1 VPAAWI
7 APAQRRMARAWRLAC
22 AAALFVGLLV
32 CAGSQ
37 ALAVPAQD
45 AVAVQSVPAPQP
57 VQLVQPALETPA
69 WAPGIRLAS
78 PARSHPH
85 ILLLGWSTALL
96 CFVTPCLLAWILVLY
111 REVRRRRAAEIALK
125 DNIAIQSALLDGIPQ
140 PVYLRDASLRLITC
154 NRSYEELVGAT
165 RDALR
170 GQPLEA
176 SIQARPIVVDM
187 AELARDY
194 RKVIEDGEPL
204 HKDRCLRL
212 GKRTHHVLNW
222 LTPLRGA
229 DGTVKGLAG
238 GCVDLTERHHM
249 LAELAHAKAEAE
261 AANRAKSTFLAS
273 VSHEIR
279 TPMNAITGMLELTL
293 ARCQLPEDQRL
304 QLVTAHKSALGL
316 LALIDDILDLSK
328 LEAGKFSIHPAPA
341 SLSGLVKDTLLIFGP
356 VAAQKGL
363 PLTSGIGAAVAPLL
377 QVDALRFRQ
386 ILANLVSNAVR
397 FTDSGTIH
405 VRLDAQAPHDG
416 VQQVMLTVSDTGIGI
431 PAEAQARL
439 FEPFEQ
445 VHGGHSHPSA
455 GGTGLGLAIC
465 RRLASAMGG
474 QITLTSEPGRGT
486 RVVVSLPLTVAAA
499 AAPPEPAPPLPMA
512 GCARRQA
519 SILVIDD
526 HAPNR
531 LLLQRQ
537 LEHLGHCVS
546 TAGDGREALARLDHA
561 SFDVIVCDCAMPVM
575 DGLDFTRAVRARD
588 DAHGCVP
595 IIGCTASAVAA
606 DHAAALDAGMNAV
619 IVKPVGLQALD
630 AAVAQACAGGPQS
643 RRTPVPV
650 PVTQVKPA
658 ERPGGAREDN
668 PHCGVT
674 PGSRPSWCAVC
685 RAMNVQCD
693 RLDVPED

>member
-1 VPAAWI
+1 MQS
-7 APAQRRMARAWRLAC
+7 APA
-22 AAALFVGLLV
+22 
-32 CAGSQ
+32 
-37 ALAVPAQD
+37 P
-45 AVAVQSVPAPQP
+45 QSVPEIPDWTP
-57 VQLVQPALETPA
+57 GLALATPA
-69 WAPGIRLAS
+69 RP
-78 PARSHPH
+78 HPH
-85 ILLLGWSTALL
+85 IQLLGWSTAVL
-96 CFVTPCLLAWILVLY
+96 CCVTPCLLVWILALY
-111 REVRRRRAAEIALK
+111 REVRRRRAAENALK
-125 DNIAIQSALLDGIPQ
+125 DSVAIQSALLDGIPQ

-154 NRSYEELVGAT
+154 NRSYEELLGAT
-165 RDALR
+165 RDTLR
-170 GQPLEA
+170 GQPLDA
-176 SIQARPIVVDM
+176 TLQAHPIAVDM
-187 AELARDY
+187 AEVARDY

-212 GKRTHHVLNW
+212 GGRTHHVLNW

-238 GCVDLTERHHM
+238 GCVDLTERHDM
-249 LAELAHAKAEAE
+249 LAELARAKAEAE

-293 ARCQLPEDQRL
+293 ARCQLSEEQRL

-328 LEAGKFSIHPAPA
+328 LEAGKFSVHPAPA

-363 PLTSGIGAAVAPLL
+363 PLTSGIGAALAPLH

-431 PAEAQARL
+431 PANAQARL

-445 VHGGHSHPSA
+445 VHGRSHPRA

-474 QITLTSEPGRGT
+474 RITLTSQPGQGT
-486 RVVVSLPLTVAAA
+486 RVVVSLPLTVAVAA
-499 AAPPEPAPPLPMA
+499 ESAEPAPPLPMA

-519 SILVIDD
+519 RILVIDD

-537 LEHLGHCVS
+537 LEHLGHRVS
-546 TAGDGREALARLDHA
+546 TARDGREALARLDRG

-575 DGLDFTRAVRARD
+575 DGLDFTRAVRARA
-588 DAHGCVP
+588 DAHGGVP
-595 IIGCTASAVAA
+595 IIGCTASAVAG
-606 DHAAALDAGMNAV
+606 DHTEALAAGMNAV

-630 AAVAQACAGGPQS
+630 AAVSQACAGGVRP
-643 RRTPVPV
+643 RTAAVPAAGST
-650 PVTQVKPA
+650 PESGPSTS
-658 ERPGGAREDN
+658 PGNMPDQGTR
-668 PHCGVT
+668 CGVT
-674 PGSRPSWCAVC
+674 PGARPSWCAVC

-693 RLDVPED
+693 RRDSQPD

>member
-1 VPAAWI
+1 
-7 APAQRRMARAWRLAC
+7 M
-22 AAALFVGLLV
+22 
-32 CAGSQ
+32 
-37 ALAVPAQD
+37 
-45 AVAVQSVPAPQP
+45 QSAPAPQP
-57 VQLVQPALETPA
+57 VPEVPD
-69 WAPGIRLAS
+69 WAPRLVLATS
-78 PARSHPH
+78 AGPHPRPHPH
-85 ILLLGWSTALL
+85 MRLLGWSTAVL
-96 CFVTPCLLAWILVLY
+96 CLVTPCLLAWILVLY
-111 REVRRRRAAEIALK
+111 REVRRRRAAEIALQ
-125 DNIAIQSALLDGIPQ
+125 DSVAIQSALLDGIPQ

-154 NRSYEELVGAT
+154 NHSYEQLLGAT
-165 RDALR
+165 RDTLR
-170 GQPLEA
+170 GQPLDA
-176 SIQARPIVVDM
+176 TLQAHPLAVDM
-187 AELARDY
+187 AEVARDY

-212 GKRTHHVLNW
+212 GGRTHHVLNW

-238 GCVDLTERHHM
+238 GCVDLTERHDM
-249 LAELAHAKAEAE
+249 LAELARAKAEAE

-293 ARCQLPEDQRL
+293 AGCQLSEDQRL

-341 SLSGLVKDTLLIFGP
+341 SLSGLVKDTLLIFGS

-363 PLTSGIGAAVAPLL
+363 PLTSGIGAALAPLH

-397 FTDSGTIH
+397 FTNSGTIH

-416 VQQVMLTVSDTGIGI
+416 IQQVMLTVSDTGIGI

-445 VHGGHSHPSA
+445 VHGRSHPPA

-465 RRLASAMGG
+465 RRLAGAMGG
-474 QITLTSEPGRGT
+474 RITLTSQPGQGT
-486 RVVVSLPLTVAAA
+486 RVVVSLPLTVAVAA
-499 AAPPEPAPPLPMA
+499 EPAEPAPPLPMA

-537 LEHLGHCVS
+537 LEHLGHRVS
-546 TAGDGREALARLDHA
+546 AACDGREALARLDRGC
-561 SFDVIVCDCAMPVM
+561 FDMIVCDCAMPVM
-575 DGLDFTRAVRARD
+575 DGLDFTRAVRARA
-588 DAHGCVP
+588 DAHGSVP
-595 IIGCTASAVAA
+595 IIGCTASAVTS
-606 DHAAALDAGMNAV
+606 DHAAALAAGMNAV

-630 AAVAQACAGGPQS
+630 AAVSQACAGGVRP
-643 RRTPVPV
+643 RTTAVRVPV
-650 PVTQVKPA
+650 AVSTPESGSATS
-658 ERPGGAREDN
+658 PGNLPDQG

-693 RLDVPED
+693 RRDPKPD

>member
-1 VPAAWI
+1 MLGWTT
-7 APAQRRMARAWRLAC
+7 
-22 AAALFVGLLV
+22 GLL
-32 CAGSQ
+32 C
-37 ALAVPAQD
+37 
-45 AVAVQSVPAPQP
+45 
-57 VQLVQPALETPA
+57 
-69 WAPGIRLAS
+69 
-78 PARSHPH
+78 
-85 ILLLGWSTALL
+85 LL
-96 CFVTPCLLAWILVLY
+96 TPCLLAWIFVLY

-165 RDALR
+165 RDTLR
-170 GQPLEA
+170 GQPLDT
-176 SIQARPIVVDM
+176 SVQVHPIAIDM
-187 AELARDY
+187 AEVERDY
-194 RKVIEDGEPL
+194 RKVIKDGIPL

-212 GKRTHHVLNW
+212 GARTHHVLNW

-238 GCVDLTERHHM
+238 GCVDLTERHDM
-249 LAELAHAKAEAE
+249 LAELAQAKTEAE

-293 ARCQLPEDQRL
+293 ARCQLAEQERL
-304 QLVTAHKSALGL
+304 QLVTAHKSAVGL

-328 LEAGKFSIHPAPA
+328 MEAGKFSIHPAPA
-341 SLSGLVKDTLLIFGP
+341 SLPGLVKDTLLIFGP

-363 PLTSGIGAAVAPLL
+363 PLTSGIGVAVAPLH

-405 VRLDAQAPHDG
+405 VRLDALAPRDG

-431 PAEAQARL
+431 PAGAQARM

-445 VHGGHSHPSA
+445 VHDRTRPHA

-465 RRLASAMGG
+465 QRLASAMGG
-474 QITLTSEPGRGT
+474 QISLSSQPGQGT
-486 RVVVSLPLTVAAA
+486 RVMVTLPLALAVATEL
-499 AAPPEPAPPLPMA
+499 PEPVPPPMA
-512 GCARRQA
+512 GCARRRVNV
-519 SILVIDD
+519 LVIDD

-537 LEHLGHCVS
+537 LEHLGHRVS
-546 TAGDGREALARLDHA
+546 TACDGREGLAMLDRS
-561 SFDVIVCDCAMPVM
+561 SFDVILCDCAMPVM
-575 DGLDFTRAVRARD
+575 DGMAFARAVRARK
-588 DAHGCVP
+588 DARGSVP
-595 IIGCTASAVAA
+595 VIGCTASAVAV
-606 DHAAALDAGMNAV
+606 DHAAALAAGMNAV

-630 AAVAQACAGGPQS
+630 AAVAQACASGH
-643 RRTPVPV
+643 RVREIAVPV
-650 PVTQVKPA
+650 RVSAPDSQAGTRDEA
-658 ERPGGAREDN
+658 A
-668 PHCGVT
+668 HCGVK

-693 RLDVPED
+693 RLDQPED